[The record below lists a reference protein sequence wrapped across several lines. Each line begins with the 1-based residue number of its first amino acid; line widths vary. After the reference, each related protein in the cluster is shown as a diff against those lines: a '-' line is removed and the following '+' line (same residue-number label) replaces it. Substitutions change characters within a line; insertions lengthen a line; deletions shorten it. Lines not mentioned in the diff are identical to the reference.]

1 MSCGPKCRIIQ
12 ILRPAT
18 HACEVSYSWP
28 LNNRSLSCIGSLICL
43 FSPNVLEKILE
54 MCENLKKLTD
64 EQNSLTISIKM
75 KIHHVCIK
83 YIYRYLSILS
93 FTMIK
98 YEQIYYKNLKFIK
111 ANAHRFRRLNMA
123 PRAHM

>member
-18 HACEVSYSWP
+18 HACEVSYNWP

-43 FSPNVLEKILE
+43 FSPSVLEKILE
-54 MCENLKKLTD
+54 MCKNLKKLTD
-64 EQNSLTISIKM
+64 EQNRLKISIKM
-75 KIHHVCIK
+75 KTSYMHN
-83 YIYRYLSILS
+83 IYRYLSILP
-93 FTMIK
+93 FTMLK

-111 ANAHRFRRLNMA
+111 ANAHRHCRLNMVS
-123 PRAHM
+123 RAHM